1 MKPTA
6 RLLARWITPALE
18 RALLAPFAARFP
30 AGEIYV
36 VGGAVRDALLGRDGR
51 KDLDLVVRG
60 VPGAALER
68 FLKTRGRVQ
77 YVGRTFG
84 VWKFRPTGGTE
95 EVDIALPRT
104 EAPQGTGGY
113 RDVIVTSR
121 ADLPIA
127 EDLGR
132 RDFTVNAMAWSLT
145 AGRLI
150 DPWKGL
156 ADLSARRI
164 RAVRDADGRFRED
177 YTRILRGLRFAVE
190 LEGTVVPAT
199 FAAMKKHAR
208 ELMAER
214 HGRPVVARE
223 LVAKEFL
230 TSLAAHPAEAVRL
243 WDKAGALAVLIPEA
257 VAMKGCRQ
265 PKNYHSEGDV
275 WRHALLALETLETP
289 RFRREFP
296 SGWDAETALAVFLH
310 DIGKPPCQLTPAR
323 DKVARITFPGHDAK
337 GAEMAAV
344 IIDRLALAS
353 YKGPGVDVDR
363 ARVAAAVRHHLI
375 AVHGDPKGM
384 AATTVEKHFFRD
396 AKAADLLMKLM
407 YADGASTI
415 SEKGR
420 PLLGAYRAIKKR
432 IADVAGVRAG
442 KGRLPPPL
450 LRGDEVMRVLHLA
463 AGPKV
468 GQVLGA
474 LREAQLSGA
483 VRTAAQALKWVVQT
497 YGGP

>member
-60 VPGAALER
+60 VPGTALER
-68 FLKTRGRVQ
+68 FLKTRGRVH

-104 EAPQGTGGY
+104 EAPMGTGGY
-113 RDVIVTSR
+113 RDVIVKSR

-127 EDLGR
+127 DDLGR

-145 AGRLI
+145 AGRLV
-150 DPWKGL
+150 DPWKGM

-164 RAVRDADGRFRED
+164 RAVRDADERFRED
-177 YTRILRGLRFAVE
+177 ATRVLRALRFAVE
-190 LEGTVVPAT
+190 LEATVVPST
-199 FAAMKKHAR
+199 WAALKRHVPQ
-208 ELMAER
+208 LVAER
-214 HGRPVVARE
+214 DGRPVVARE
-223 LVAKEFL
+223 LVAKEL
-230 TSLAAHPAEAVRL
+230 LKSLAARPAAAIRL
-243 WDKAGALAVLIPEA
+243 WDKAGALDGLMPEA
-257 VAMKGCRQ
+257 IAMKGCRQ
-265 PKNYHSEGDV
+265 PRNYHSEGDV
-275 WRHALLALETLETP
+275 WRHALLALETLETSA
-289 RFRREFP
+289 FRREFP
-296 SGWDAETALAVFLH
+296 SGWDVETALAVFLH

-323 DKVARITFPGHDAK
+323 DKVARITFPGHDVK
-337 GAEMAAV
+337 GAELAAA

-353 YKGPGVDVDR
+353 YKAPGVDVDR

-375 AVHGDPKGM
+375 AVHGNPKEM
-384 AATTVEKHFFRD
+384 AATTVERHFFRD
-396 AKAADLLMKLM
+396 PKAADLLCKLM

-415 SEKGR
+415 SDTGR
-420 PLLGAYRAIKKR
+420 PLLGAYRAMKKR
-432 IADVAGVRAG
+432 IAEVAGARAG

-450 LRGDEVMRVLHLA
+450 LRGDEVMRALHIA

-468 GQVLGA
+468 GQVLGS

-483 VRTAAQALKWVVQT
+483 VRTAAQALKWVIRT
-497 YGGP
+497 YGGQ